1 MENIDINNIRKK
13 GFEKDSEEEKV
24 EKYCRTVA
32 SEYTDKLIKLYNEL
46 EESRNGNYINSDLM
60 KMVFPFYAKSLENRK
75 KFNLSITNSA
85 AVLTNE
91 AYMRALQ
98 RPDVQ
103 RCIYVVGPYGA
114 GKSFFA
120 QSLFER
126 EGHGLLKNAIVYEG
140 SITPP
145 AFAEKVRHAIDNNVT
160 PSIIALNPT
169 LELSIRN
176 IKKRAKEIGRDVEKD
191 EVIDKFSNMY
201 RYLKDLLEQ
210 FSDIAY
216 VIYNK
221 KQNIAIDLNSGSINL
236 EDLNQ
241 GSIDEISKEYDRII
255 KILNREKLQMKSI
268 HCKPSKKKDERQS
281 MEIDI

>member
-1 MENIDINNIRKK
+1 MENIKIENIWKREFDDPDLLKIEDMCRRKT
-13 GFEKDSEEEKV
+13 SEE
-24 EKYCRTVA
+24 T
-32 SEYTDKLIKLYNEL
+32 NEL
-46 EESRNGNYINSDLM
+46 IESYVKLEQSRNGNYISSDLM
-60 KMVFPFYAKSLENRK
+60 KMVFPFYAENIENRRK
-75 KFNLSITNSA
+75 YNLAVSNSA
-85 AVLTNE
+85 ACLANE
-91 AYMRALQ
+91 TYRRAVCQ
-98 RPDVQ
+98 KDAK
-103 RCIYVVGPYGA
+103 RCIFVAGPYGA

-210 FSDIAY
+210 FNDIAY

-221 KQNIAIDLNSGSINL
+221 KQNIAIDLNSGSVNL
-236 EDLNQ
+236 EDLNH